1 MTSYI
6 EITDGETDPGAPGT
20 SELWK
25 KWRDNPIAMAEGA
38 TGAPLIRA
46 AGFVPHGWQKFDD
59 GGDAVLWDYA
69 SDGAVASVETPQF
82 EDGYEYLINCH
93 NLRGSVTGDL
103 YIDIFAQTSASY
115 LTSVL
120 TANLYNIGAGWGL
133 FSIPVPSLVKTLHAV
148 YCPFGFYD
156 YSGAWSIRPGEVG
169 AKYTA
174 TPQTIGKA
182 RIRAS
187 AGNLNQGTISLYKR
201 PGILT

>member
-46 AGFVPHGWQKFDD
+46 AGFVPHGWQKFND
-59 GGDAVLWDYA
+59 GGGAVLWDYA

-93 NLRGSVTGDL
+93 NLRGSSSGTL
-103 YIDIFAQTSASY
+103 YVDIFAQTYASY
-115 LTSVL
+115 LTSVMT
-120 TANLYNIGAGWGL
+120 TALYNAGGMWGL
-133 FSIPVPSLVKTLHAV
+133 FSIPAPSLVKTLHAV
-148 YCPFGFYD
+148 HCPFGFYD
-156 YSGAWSIRPGEVG
+156 FTGTWQIQPGKVG
-169 AKYTA
+169 AIYTS

-187 AGNLNQGTISLYKR
+187 ASFNQGTISLYKR